1 MMGDWVFRQFFC
13 GGRGR
18 FFAFDPIQRHRRG
31 KWRSMLFS
39 RDPAAR
45 NEAQRSV
52 GSWDGTALTGT
63 PPVYPSQSRKRGA
76 LGLVD
81 GGVVIHSGG
90 QRARVG

>member
-1 MMGDWVFRQFFC
+1 MMGDWVFRQFLRRQRTFF
-13 GGRGR
+13 R
-18 FFAFDPIQRHRRG
+18 FRPHPETQAG